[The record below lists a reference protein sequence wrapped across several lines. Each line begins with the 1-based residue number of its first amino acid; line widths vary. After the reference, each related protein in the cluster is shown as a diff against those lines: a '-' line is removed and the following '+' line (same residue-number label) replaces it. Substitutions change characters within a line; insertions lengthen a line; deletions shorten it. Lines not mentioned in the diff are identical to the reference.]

1 MDRRLRLALSGS
13 CALLAAVLCA
23 LYGQHV
29 QDEANRVRSEA
40 LERYGGEVVSLV
52 VATEGLEA
60 GDVVDRSNV
69 AERDWLADLAPTDA
83 VIGLDSVMGSEVTVP
98 VAEGVPLTA
107 LNFRDGTE
115 AVEVPDGRVALSI
128 PVTDK
133 LGLPAAT
140 ASGTTLAAYEVS
152 DEGAR
157 LVTEDA
163 QVLRVPGEQTGVSLS
178 LGAVTLAVR
187 PEDVAQVLSAS
198 AQGSL
203 RLALPADDD
212 VDLTQ
217 GEEKSAPSE
226 ALPESS
232 SAEPSDGVEG
242 DEDA

>member
-1 MDRRLRLALSGS
+1 MNRRFRLALSGS
-13 CALLAAVLCA
+13 CALLAGVLCA

-29 QDEANRVRSEA
+29 QDEANRVRTEA

-52 VATEGLEA
+52 VATEGLEP

-69 AERDWLADLAPTDA
+69 VERDWLADLAPTDA
-83 VIGLDSVMGSEVTVP
+83 VTGIDAVMGSEVTVP
-98 VAEGVPLTA
+98 VAAGVPLTG

-140 ASGTTLAAYEVS
+140 AAGTMLAAYEVA
-152 DEGAR
+152 DTGVR
-157 LVTEDA
+157 LVAEGA
-163 QVLRVPGEQTGVSLS
+163 QVLRVPGEQSGLSLS
-178 LGAVTLAVR
+178 AGAVTLAVH

-198 AQGSL
+198 AKGSL
-203 RLALPADDD
+203 RLALPADGE

-217 GEEKSAPSE
+217 GQEEVAPDE
-226 ALPESS
+226 LLPEGPAAGSPEG
-232 SAEPSDGVEG
+232 AKDGE
-242 DEDA
+242 AA